1 MSANLECHDCGQ
13 IGYEVF
19 GVPPTCPYCGSHQ
32 VGTRRRGAE
41 AGSSTD
47 LALLIEEARAWTG
60 KWEAAWNQDGE
71 PTHSWNEVHG
81 LEDDAK
87 EFVIALARADAPITV
102 ATLAALLDDC
112 TDGDGQW
119 NGGDVCDALFNLI
132 QSKGGAS

>member
-41 AGSSTD
+41 A
-47 LALLIEEARAWTG
+47 
-60 KWEAAWNQDGE
+60 
-71 PTHSWNEVHG
+71 
-81 LEDDAK
+81 DAT
-87 EFVIALARADAPITV
+87 VTV